1 MLFRSDVPP
10 FAIVEGHPGR
20 LRGLNRIGL
29 KRSGLSELD
38 GGAQTKQLQQVWAQL
53 YRGDV
58 VFAEAI
64 KGVRE
69 QTLFPPAET
78 LVSFLEASIGPG
90 RRGPL
95 PAGRS

>member
-1 MLFRSDVPP
+1 MVL
-10 FAIVEGHPGR
+10 
-20 LRGLNRIGL
+20 
-29 KRSGLSELD
+29 
-38 GGAQTKQLQQVWAQL
+38 
-53 YRGDV
+53 
-58 VFAEAI
+58 AEAI

-69 QTLFPPAET
+69 QSLFPPAET